1 MVEEFKKFVKKNT
14 LLEEGDKTLLTVS
27 GGRDSVVLCEL
38 FYKAKFPFAI
48 AHCNFQLRGKEAN
61 DDESFVKKLAS
72 KYKADFFSKRFQ
84 TKAFSKNNKLSVQQA
99 ARILRYQWFEEIRSK
114 NSFDFIST
122 AHHKDDE
129 LETFFINLIRGT
141 GIAGLHGIMPK
152 RGKIIRPLL
161 FADRNEIDEFV
172 KKNKLQFREDSSNAS
187 DKYLRNKIR
196 HKILPLFEEI
206 NPSFKKTLSDEIIR
220 IGEVEKIYNHFIS
233 ANEHRI
239 LKNNSISISGLKKST
254 FASVLLYEIL
264 KKYHFNSDVS
274 EEVFCSLDSE
284 PGKQFFSPTHRLVK
298 DRQKLIITKRNSP
311 NAKEVFLVLHKE
323 KRIIAPFKIE
333 LSKIENSDSF
343 IIPKDNKIA
352 CLDFEKL
359 KFPLEIRKWKE
370 GDFFYPLGMKKKKKL
385 SDFFIDIK
393 LSLPEKENT
402 WLLCSD
408 GDIVYVLGKRIDE
421 RYKVGKQTKTIYLVR
436 CIDENV

>member
-1 MVEEFKKFVKKNT
+1 MVEEFKAFVIKNA
-14 LLEEGDKTLLTVS
+14 LLEKGDKTLITVS

-61 DDESFVKKLAS
+61 DDEIFVKKLAS
-72 KYKADFFSKRFQ
+72 KYKVDFFSKRFE
-84 TKAFSKNNKLSVQQA
+84 TKTYSEKSKLSVQEA
-99 ARILRYQWFEEIRSK
+99 ARVLRYEWFEEICNK
-114 NSFDFIST
+114 NGFDFIAT

-141 GIAGLHGIMPK
+141 GIAGLHGILPK

-161 FADRNEIDEFV
+161 FTGRAEIDVFV
-172 KKNKLQFREDSSNAS
+172 EKNKLQFREDSSNAS

-196 HKILPLFEEI
+196 HKVLPLFEEM
-206 NPSFKKTLSDEIIR
+206 NPSFRNTLAEEIFR
-220 IGEVEKIYNHFIS
+220 LSEVEKVYNHFIDVS
-233 ANEHRI
+233 KKQI
-239 LKNNSISISGLKKST
+239 LKNNSISVSALKKSP
-254 FASVLLYEIL
+254 FASVLLYEVL
-264 KKYHFNSDVS
+264 KKYQFNSTVA
-274 EEVFCSLDSE
+274 EEIFSSLDSE
-284 PGKQFFSPTHRLVK
+284 SGKQFFSSSYRLVK
-298 DRQKLIITKRNSP
+298 DRGNLIITKRNL
-311 NAKEVFLVLHKE
+311 AKEKDVFSVLKSF
-323 KRIIAPFKIE
+323 KSIAVPAKVGFSKVKNSTQFK
-333 LSKIENSDSF
+333 
-343 IIPKDNKIA
+343 IPKDNKIA

-359 KFPLEIRKWKE
+359 NFPLKIRKWKE

-402 WLLCSD
+402 WLLCSG

-421 RYKVGKQTKTIYLVR
+421 RYKVGKETKSIYLVR
-436 CIDENV
+436 CIDKNI